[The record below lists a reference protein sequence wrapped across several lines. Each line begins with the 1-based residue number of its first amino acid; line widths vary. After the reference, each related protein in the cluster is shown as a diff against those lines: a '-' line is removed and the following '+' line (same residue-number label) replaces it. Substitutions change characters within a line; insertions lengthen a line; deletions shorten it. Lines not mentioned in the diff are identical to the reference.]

1 MHVSVIITA
10 GGIGKRMGG
19 AVPKQFMLLAG
30 RPVLAHTLERFHA
43 LLPDAQFI
51 LTLPS
56 EWQTY
61 WKELVEQYA
70 IEVPHVLTD
79 GGAER
84 FHSVKNALALATGSV
99 VFVHDA
105 VRPLFSEAT
114 IKRCLQAL
122 EMHPAIVPVTKV
134 KETLRQMHDDKSQT
148 VDRNL
153 YRLVQ
158 TPQCFHR
165 EVLATAYEQEFDPS
179 FTDDASVVERT
190 GVSIF
195 LVEGN
200 EENIKLTTPL
210 DMQLAELLLKTQ
222 EV

>member
-1 MHVSVIITA
+1 
-10 GGIGKRMGG
+10 
-19 AVPKQFMLLAG
+19 
-30 RPVLAHTLERFHA
+30 
-43 LLPDAQFI
+43 
-51 LTLPS
+51 
-56 EWQTY
+56 
-61 WKELVEQYA
+61 
-70 IEVPHVLTD
+70 
-79 GGAER
+79 
-84 FHSVKNALALATGSV
+84 
-99 VFVHDA
+99 
-105 VRPLFSEAT
+105 
-114 IKRCLQAL
+114 L

-134 KETLRQMHDDKSQT
+134 KETLRQMHDDESQT
-148 VDRNL
+148 IDRNL

-165 EVLATAYEQEFDPS
+165 EVLATAYEQEFDS
-179 FTDDASVVERT
+179 AFTDDASVVERT